1 MGGQGTNESA
11 QRINDYVEMQTRS
24 QALSF
29 LSRAL

>member
-1 MGGQGTNESA
+1 MGGQGTNEST
-11 QRINDYVEMQTRS
+11 QHINDYVEMETRP